1 MRLILSLMLVGVF
14 LFLYLLPL
22 GVRPLV
28 IPDEARYAEISREM
42 LISGDWIVPRLN
54 GLKYFEKPP
63 LGYWLNATAI
73 QLLGENEFAVRF
85 PSAVAVGLTAVL
97 LFVWAHK
104 FSDDRATPLLA
115 TTVFLLSFEVLAV
128 GTFCVLDSMLSLWV
142 TAAIIALFFACRA
155 QEARKRM
162 PLLILAGVAC
172 GLAFLNKGF
181 LGLALPVMVIV
192 PFMIWQGQFKRCLR
206 MAWVPL
212 VAALL
217 TALPWSI
224 LIYRREPDFWHYF
237 FWVEHIDRFLSP
249 RGRQHPEPLWYY
261 VPILLA
267 GAMPWTPLL
276 GPIVQGLRQTSR
288 KDPMVRLAV
297 CWLVFPF
304 LFFSV
309 CSGKLGTYVLP
320 CYPPLAF
327 LIAAGVLTC
336 LRGGDVKGFVTGA
349 RVVVAVAGFSLVGM
363 LVALITVPEL
373 SKSMAP
379 WKWAVAAAGLLL
391 WTTLCQA
398 ATGPMDIRRR
408 ILLYCAGP
416 MLFMFSWP
424 FVSPVAVKVKKT
436 PGAFLLSNATIIPA
450 DSILVADNA
459 LAASVCWY
467 YKREDAFITGNTG
480 EYSYGLT
487 YEDGQHRLVGTEQLA
502 RFVAENASRRCVA
515 FIAREDHYRQEY
527 QLLLPQPV
535 CAVFH
540 RGLAFALFGGPR
552 TDAGRPASDLG
563 QVETSGPS
571 SMASNPN

>member
-349 RVVVAVAGFSLVGM
+349 RVVVAVAGSLPCRNARGFDHRAGTVQIDGPLEM
-363 LVALITVPEL
+363 GCRCGRSFAL
-373 SKSMAP
+373 
-379 WKWAVAAAGLLL
+379 
-391 WTTLCQA
+391 
-398 ATGPMDIRRR
+398 
-408 ILLYCAGP
+408 
-416 MLFMFSWP
+416 
-424 FVSPVAVKVKKT
+424 
-436 PGAFLLSNATIIPA
+436 
-450 DSILVADNA
+450 DNA
-459 LAASVCWY
+459 LPGGH
-467 YKREDAFITGNTG
+467 RP
-480 EYSYGLT
+480 
-487 YEDGQHRLVGTEQLA
+487 DGYPQADSALLCRTHALHVQLA
-502 RFVAENASRRCVA
+502 FCLSCGGEGQKDARSVSPIQRHDNPCGLHPCRRQCTCRFRVLV
-515 FIAREDHYRQEY
+515 
-527 QLLLPQPV
+527 L
-535 CAVFH
+535 
-540 RGLAFALFGGPR
+540 
-552 TDAGRPASDLG
+552 
-563 QVETSGPS
+563 
-571 SMASNPN
+571 